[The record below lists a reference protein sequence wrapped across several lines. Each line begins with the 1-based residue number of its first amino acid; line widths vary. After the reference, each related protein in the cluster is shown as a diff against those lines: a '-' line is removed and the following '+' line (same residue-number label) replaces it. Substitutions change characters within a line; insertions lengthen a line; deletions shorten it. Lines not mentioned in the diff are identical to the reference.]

1 MKLLLIGPYPPPH
14 GGISVHVAE
23 AKKQLEQA
31 GVCCAVLNLN
41 RSAPES
47 GQYISFRSSLDLLL
61 VLLFY
66 ARRGWTFHL
75 HTNGHNRKSW
85 LLALACGLVGQ
96 LAPACLL
103 TVHSGMAPVYLSQE
117 NVWQRFW
124 RRRLARAACRL
135 YDRVVAVNHQIREA
149 LASLGVSPDRLEVVP
164 AYLSTT
170 PPSALLATL
179 PATLSATLSATVEE
193 LVRGGRPLLTT
204 VLFYRPEYGFD
215 LLVPALARLR
225 YRYRNLRCLVMGS
238 GEQQEEA
245 ERLIREVG
253 MEDTVKLL
261 GDLPHELCLALI
273 AASDLFVRPTL
284 KDADSI
290 SVREALS
297 LGVHTVVSD
306 VGHRP
311 PGALLFRAGDRNDL
325 VSTMEAA
332 LATPRWKRTS
342 AAAQPASAPTSGN
355 GTRRL
360 FELYCR
366 NENPSR
372 DTERHIDVVQGAA
385 TESPIAIS
393 RLRIHPSRARKQAG
407 KRNREPVPG
416 VQR

>member
-23 AKKQLEQA
+23 AKKQLDQA
-31 GVCCAVLNLN
+31 GVCCRILNLN
-41 RSAPES
+41 RSAPKS
-47 GQYISFRSSLDLLL
+47 DQYICFRSSLELLL
-61 VLLFY
+61 ILLSH
-66 ARRGWTFHL
+66 AWRGWTFHL

-117 NVWQRFW
+117 NVWQR
-124 RRRLARAACRL
+124 RLARATCLL
-135 YDRVVAVNHQIREA
+135 YDRVVAVNHQIRGA
-149 LASLGVSPDRLEVVP
+149 LASAGVSPDRLEVVP
-164 AYLSTT
+164 AYLSTA
-170 PPSALLATL
+170 PPAALLATL
-179 PATLSATLSATVEE
+179 PATLEE
-193 LVRGGRPLLTT
+193 LVREARPLLTT

-215 LLVPALARLR
+215 LLVHALGRLR
-225 YRYRNLRCLVMGS
+225 CRYPNLRCLVMGS
-238 GEQQEEA
+238 GEQQDEA
-245 ERLIREVG
+245 ERLIQKKG

-297 LGVHTVVSD
+297 LGVPAVVSD

-332 LATPRWKRTS
+332 LATPRWTRTGM
-342 AAAQPASAPTSGN
+342 AAQPMPVADTH
-355 GTRRL
+355 RL
-360 FELYCR
+360 LEIYNQ

-372 DTERHIDVVQGAA
+372 DRDGAA
-385 TESPIAIS
+385 TQPATAS
-393 RLRIHPSRARKQAG
+393 G
-407 KRNREPVPG
+407 G
-416 VQR
+416 QR